1 MAAMRET
8 GLVMLTTLGFACLAS
23 CGGGGPGPTTS
34 SGELQIAAQCQANS
48 AQDQTRSAFRV
59 IDTSDHPID
68 LGDVTVRYYFS
79 HMITTGAE
87 PMMMV
92 DYIEKGVLTDV
103 YAVFSDAYVDI
114 KFVATAGQLAPSD
127 PAGGGQL
134 QIHLFASDFSN
145 WDVSLAD
152 DYSYVACTAGTPAP
166 DYVPRPTMTGYVGG
180 KLAWG
185 VEP

>member
-1 MAAMRET
+1 M
-8 GLVMLTTLGFACLAS
+8 
-23 CGGGGPGPTTS
+23 
-34 SGELQIAAQCQANS
+34 
-48 AQDQTRSAFRV
+48 

-79 HMITTGAE
+79 HKITTGAE

-152 DYSYVACTAGTPAP
+152 DYYLRRLHRRHARAGLRPAP
-166 DYVPRPTMTGYVGG
+166 DHDRIRRRQARLGRRALMGSG
-180 KLAWG
+180 
-185 VEP
+185 